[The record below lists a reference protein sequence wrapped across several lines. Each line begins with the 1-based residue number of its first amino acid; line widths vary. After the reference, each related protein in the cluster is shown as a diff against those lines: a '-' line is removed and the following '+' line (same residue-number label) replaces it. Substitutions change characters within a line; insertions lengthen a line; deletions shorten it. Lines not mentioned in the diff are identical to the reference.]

1 VSTIGRLAA
10 LFTWAR
16 RPVVLTG
23 AGVSTE
29 SGIPD
34 FRSRGGVW
42 ARFDPTE
49 LIAQAQS
56 PPRRRGEPVTTRMHI
71 PQGG

>member
-10 LFTWAR
+10 LFTRAR

-42 ARFDPTE
+42 ARFDPM
-49 LIAQAQS
+49 S
-56 PPRRRGEPVTTRMHI
+56 
-71 PQGG
+71 